1 MLDDVSLTSQ
11 HIDDTLLTQSC
22 EQNEIA
28 VKRGSMADYED
39 QKSSYIDVTG
49 QDFTEQV
56 LNAQQMVV
64 VDFSSDRSSSCQ
76 IFNPEFE
83 AVSKQYLGRVTFA
96 KLDVDTNEALTS
108 QWNVDG
114 IPTLIFFKNGQEIN
128 RIKGIVMR
136 DKLRRQIEGALL
148 AT

>member
-1 MLDDVSLTSQ
+1 
-11 HIDDTLLTQSC
+11 
-22 EQNEIA
+22 
-28 VKRGSMADYED
+28 MADYKD
-39 QKSSYIDVTG
+39 RKYSYIDVTS
-49 QDFTEQV
+49 QDFSEQV
-56 LNAQQMVV
+56 LNASQMVV

-76 IFNPEFE
+76 IFNPEFA
-83 AVSKQYLGRVTFA
+83 AVSEEYQGRVTFA

-114 IPTLIFFKNGQEIN
+114 IPTVIFFKNGQEIN

>member
-1 MLDDVSLTSQ
+1 
-11 HIDDTLLTQSC
+11 
-22 EQNEIA
+22 
-28 VKRGSMADYED
+28 MAKHKENNT
-39 QKSSYIDVTG
+39 SYIDVTS
-49 QDFTEQV
+49 QNFPEEV
-56 LNAQQMVV
+56 LHASQMVI

-76 IFNPEFE
+76 IFNPEFA
-83 AVSKQYLGRVTFA
+83 AVSEEYQGRVTFA
-96 KLDVDTNEALTS
+96 KLDVDTNESLTS

-136 DKLRRQIEGALL
+136 DKLRRQVEGALL

>member
-1 MLDDVSLTSQ
+1 MAQ
-11 HIDDTLLTQSC
+11 HK
-22 EQNEIA
+22 EHKA
-28 VKRGSMADYED
+28 
-39 QKSSYIDVTG
+39 SYIDVSS
-49 QDFTEQV
+49 QNFPEQV
-56 LNAQQMVV
+56 LNAPQMVI

-76 IFNPEFE
+76 IFNPEFA
-83 AVSKQYLGRVTFA
+83 AVSEEYQGRVTFA
-96 KLDVDTNEALTS
+96 KLDVDTNEELTS

-136 DKLRRQIEGALL
+136 DKLRRQVEGALL

>member
-1 MLDDVSLTSQ
+1 
-11 HIDDTLLTQSC
+11 
-22 EQNEIA
+22 
-28 VKRGSMADYED
+28 MADYKDREH
-39 QKSSYIDVTG
+39 SYIDVTS
-49 QDFTEQV
+49 QDFAEQV
-56 LNAQQMVV
+56 LNAPQMVV

-76 IFNPEFE
+76 IFNPEFAAISDE
-83 AVSKQYLGRVTFA
+83 YQGRVTFA

-114 IPTLIFFKNGQEIN
+114 IPTVIFFKNGQEIN

-136 DKLRRQIEGALL
+136 EKLRRQIEGALL

>member
-1 MLDDVSLTSQ
+1 
-11 HIDDTLLTQSC
+11 
-22 EQNEIA
+22 
-28 VKRGSMADYED
+28 MADYKD
-39 QKSSYIDVTG
+39 RKYSYIDVTS
-49 QDFTEQV
+49 QDFSEQV
-56 LNAQQMVV
+56 LNAPQMVV

-76 IFNPEFE
+76 IFNPEFA
-83 AVSKQYLGRVTFA
+83 AVSEEYQGRVTFA

>member
-1 MLDDVSLTSQ
+1 
-11 HIDDTLLTQSC
+11 
-22 EQNEIA
+22 
-28 VKRGSMADYED
+28 MADYKD
-39 QKSSYIDVTG
+39 RKHSYIDVTS
-49 QDFTEQV
+49 QDFAERV
-56 LNAQQMVV
+56 LNAPQMVV

-76 IFNPEFE
+76 IFNPEFAAISDE
-83 AVSKQYLGRVTFA
+83 YQGRVTFA

>member
-1 MLDDVSLTSQ
+1 
-11 HIDDTLLTQSC
+11 
-22 EQNEIA
+22 
-28 VKRGSMADYED
+28 MADDKDRKY
-39 QKSSYIDVTG
+39 SYIDVTS
-49 QDFTEQV
+49 QDFSEQV
-56 LNAQQMVV
+56 LNAPQMVV

-76 IFNPEFE
+76 IFNPEFA
-83 AVSKQYLGRVTFA
+83 AVSEEYQGRVTFA
-96 KLDVDTNEALTS
+96 KLDVDTNETLTS

-136 DKLRRQIEGALL
+136 EKLRRQVEGALL

>member
-1 MLDDVSLTSQ
+1 
-11 HIDDTLLTQSC
+11 
-22 EQNEIA
+22 
-28 VKRGSMADYED
+28 MADYED
-39 QKSSYIDVTG
+39 RKSSYIDVTS

-56 LNAQQMVV
+56 LNAPQMVV

>member
-1 MLDDVSLTSQ
+1 
-11 HIDDTLLTQSC
+11 
-22 EQNEIA
+22 
-28 VKRGSMADYED
+28 
-39 QKSSYIDVTG
+39 
-49 QDFTEQV
+49 
-56 LNAQQMVV
+56 MVI

-76 IFNPEFE
+76 IFNPEFA
-83 AVSKQYLGRVTFA
+83 AVSEEYQGRVTFA
-96 KLDVDTNEALTS
+96 KLDVDTNETLTS

-136 DKLRRQIEGALL
+136 EKLRRQVEGALL